1 MFPSILVTL
10 NALDD
15 VLGSFGQA
23 CKLATT
29 PFPFPWAQV
38 VTSFL
43 VIMTITLP
51 FVTVTFLKQSWIGVM
66 TSFVTILTYWSLNE
80 VANEM
85 EDPFGYDPNDLPLTC
100 FQYDLNPQLTTSAQ
114 KSRLQYFD
122 EIERDLNTADQD
134 AKSTASTASDHL
146 LIALLS

>member
-1 MFPSILVTL
+1 M
-10 NALDD
+10 
-15 VLGSFGQA
+15 SF
-23 CKLATT
+23 
-29 PFPFPWAQV
+29 
-38 VTSFL
+38 
-43 VIMTITLP
+43 IT
-51 FVTVTFLKQSWIGVM
+51 VM
-66 TSFVTILTYWSLNE
+66 TYWSLNE